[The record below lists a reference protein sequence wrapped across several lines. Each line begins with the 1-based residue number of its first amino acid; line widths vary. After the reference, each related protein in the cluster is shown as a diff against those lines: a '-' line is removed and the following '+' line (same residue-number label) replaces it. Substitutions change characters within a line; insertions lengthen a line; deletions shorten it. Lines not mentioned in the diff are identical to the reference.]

1 MKLVVN
7 KENKFGSIFC
17 IKNKTQMFDCDFEKS
32 IDSISFQKILKYSNL
47 EKHEIGVLVVECLD
61 FK

>member
-1 MKLVVN
+1 
-7 KENKFGSIFC
+7 
-17 IKNKTQMFDCDFEKS
+17 MFDCDFEKS